1 MTQRFFVLPVKSEE
15 DQQVREVTQE
25 ELASIKGNFVRE
37 IDDSIFPLQ
46 EEQEIKDYFM
56 NLSQHPS
63 TTRELPGF
71 ELIRHK

>member
-1 MTQRFFVLPVKSEE
+1 MAQRFFVLPVKSEE

-25 ELASIKGNFVRE
+25 ELASIKDNFVWE

-56 NLSQHPS
+56 NLNQHPS
-63 TTRELPGF
+63 TTRQLPGF